1 MNVHKVQKCS
11 ALTSTALP
19 PSPLN
24 VQLTLRGAK
33 VSTASY
39 MLRPFVHPVACFGV
53 CCAKF
58 ASGQL
63 LATCKRT
70 QQLPTML
77 GQQNCVCLYLTGLKE
92 SQVGIR
98 QIS

>member
-1 MNVHKVQKCS
+1 MNVPKVQKCS

-19 PSPLN
+19 PSSLN
-24 VQLTLRGAK
+24 VQLTLSGAK

-39 MLRPFVHPVACFGV
+39 MLRPFVYPVACFGV

-58 ASGQL
+58 ASGQTSSYVQTD
-63 LATCKRT
+63 ANNS
-70 QQLPTML
+70 QQC
-77 GQQNCVCLYLTGLKE
+77 CVCLYLTGLKE
-92 SQVGIR
+92 SQVGMR

>member
-1 MNVHKVQKCS
+1 MLRTNVHCLTPLSPKRPVDVKRVGKCRRPLTCCVRLYTRLHVLGFVAQSVQ
-11 ALTSTALP
+11 A
-19 PSPLN
+19 
-24 VQLTLRGAK
+24 AK
-33 VSTASY
+33 
-39 MLRPFVHPVACFGV
+39 
-53 CCAKF
+53 
-58 ASGQL
+58 L

-77 GQQNCVCLYLTGLKE
+77 GQQICVCLYLTGLKE

>member
-1 MNVHKVQKCS
+1 MSVPKVQICS

-24 VQLTLRGAK
+24 VQLTLSGAK

-58 ASGQL
+58 ASRQTSSYVQTD
-63 LATCKRT
+63 ATT
-70 QQLPTML
+70 PNNVGPTKL
-77 GQQNCVCLYLTGLKE
+77 RLFVPDGA
-92 SQVGIR
+92 
-98 QIS
+98 

>member
-24 VQLTLRGAK
+24 VQLTLSGAK

-58 ASGQL
+58 ASRQTSSYVQTD
-63 LATCKRT
+63 ATT
-70 QQLPTML
+70 PNNVGPTNL
-77 GQQNCVCLYLTGLKE
+77 RLFVPDGA
-92 SQVGIR
+92 
-98 QIS
+98 